1 MFQIPEFT
9 SRSTNNDS
17 IHTNCPVKY
26 FAIFQFINDM
36 SLYDETIYLAIV
48 NDIDFMTCYIHLRQ
62 TTF

>member
-26 FAIFQFINDM
+26 FAIIQFENDL
-36 SLYDETIYLAIV
+36 SYYDITLIILKTYRLQMIQ
-48 NDIDFMTCYIHLRQ
+48 FS
-62 TTF
+62 

>member
-36 SLYDETIYLAIV
+36 SLYDETIYL
-48 NDIDFMTCYIHLRQ
+48 TLR
-62 TTF
+62 TII

>member
-26 FAIFQFINDM
+26 FAIIQFINDI
-36 SLYDETIYLAIV
+36 SLHDDSISIV
-48 NDIDFMTCYIHLRQ
+48 NDIVFMTRYIHLR
-62 TTF
+62 

>member
-26 FAIFQFINDM
+26 FAIIQFVNDI
-36 SLYDETIYLAIV
+36 SLYDK
-48 NDIDFMTCYIHLRQ
+48 DILVYRLQMIQFS
-62 TTF
+62 

>member
-26 FAIFQFINDM
+26 FAIIQFIIDL
-36 SLYDETIYLAIV
+36 SLYNETTSIV
-48 NDIDFMTCYIHLRQ
+48 NNVVFMTRYIHLR
-62 TTF
+62 